1 MFKKWRLSPGICQC
15 SLVWRFTAS
24 ASKARELCTSKEVV
38 SAGSLE
44 LAARPDPL
52 QACMFG
58 LVAGQLCVLCVL
70 LMLGTITGLANAA
83 FSVGTAEQMLF
94 NHLPTGG
101 DRIIK
106 GQMLLFP
113 RSAASCCLILS
124 IPELHEFCRHN
135 CCWVMLLPT
144 KSPKTK
150 QTLLPLTVGLVFWLW
165 VGGAKLP
172 SMERVLDCCWAAE
185 CPLL

>member
-150 QTLLPLTVGLVFWLW
+150 HFFLWL
-165 VGGAKLP
+165 
-172 SMERVLDCCWAAE
+172 
-185 CPLL
+185 